1 MNSQLERI
9 RDFVMREFLPGEN
22 PATLTPSTPLISGGI
37 VDSIDAVKLIVF
49 LESEF
54 DIVVDAFEADLDN
67 LDSLEALD
75 RFVSSKQQVGAAE

>member
-9 RDFVMREFLPGEN
+9 RDFVMREFLPGES